1 MDAVHEL
8 AVPPHERVRL
18 TTHLVP
24 TRRGD
29 RVADRVTVRVLGP
42 LGLAARQRSVPVPG
56 SIRALHP
63 FPSRKHLPSRL
74 AVLRQLDGRAAVRIR
89 GQGTE
94 FDSLREYVEGDDVR
108 SIDWR
113 ATARRQH
120 LVVRTWQPEQHRR
133 VVIVL
138 DTSRTSAGRIG
149 DAPRL
154 DAAMDAA
161 LLLTALAGHARDRVQ
176 VIAGDRVV
184 HARISG
190 TDRARLLH
198 DTISNLAP
206 VEPRLVEADW
216 SALATEVVR
225 LGTHRALVV
234 LLTSLESSAI
244 EEGLLPVLPALA
256 AHHRVVVASVS
267 DPALADDARRADH
280 HRRGL
285 RRGRRGAHGRAAE
298 AHGIRARAARRRRHR
313 RRTRRPAG
321 APGRPL
327 PDAQAPGPALS
338 RMWCIA
344 NSRKAPH
351 PASGCAPDRV
361 ADRVN
366 LDPVGSPP
374 WGCRTFRNRGGRD
387 MQRRR
392 PVFGVVLTVV
402 GAVAAS
408 TLTMGA
414 AKAAPA
420 PAASGA
426 TAVVAPAK
434 APVAQRTSAAEA
446 RRVDRVK
453 TPRPDWFTCEPFAPN
468 AECATVPLPLDYDKP
483 SGPTTDVAVLRI
495 PARDPARRIGT
506 LFLNPGGPG
515 APVEIAAAAPGFLG
529 ADLLDRFDIMGF
541 DPRGTNYSDN
551 VKCWSNLGQQYDAIS
566 RSSTSPSRTSAPRF
580 APTCARRRTSGEPAR
595 PPVAPCP
602 RRCRPPRWPV
612 TWTSCAG

>member
-1 MDAVHEL
+1 MAITWRTVVLALLGLAPVAIWPHASTVRWWLLLVLALVALDVLLASRPRVLSIVRGEPTQVRLGETTTSTLWVTNTSGRGVRGVLRDAWPPSAGAVDAVHEL
-8 AVPPHERVRL
+8 LVPPHERVRL

-56 SIRALHP
+56 SIRALHA

-184 HARISG
+184 HARVSG

-198 DTISNLAP
+198 DTISTLAP
-206 VEPRLVEADW
+206 VESRLVEADW

-234 LLTSLESSAI
+234 LLTSLESLRDR
-244 EEGLLPVLPALA
+244 GGA
-256 AHHRVVVASVS
+256 AAG
-267 DPALADDARRADH
+267 DPRAGHPPPGRRRIGQRPGARDDAGQSNH

-285 RRGRRGAHGRAAE
+285 RRGRRGAHGRAPE
-298 AHGIRARAARRRRHR
+298 AHGIRAGAARGRRHR
-313 RRTRRPAG
+313 RLARRASG
-321 APGRPL
+321 APRRPL
-327 PDAQAPGPALS
+327 PDAQAPRAALS
-338 RMWCIA
+338 GAGTRST
-344 NSRKAPH
+344 NRSRLPH
-351 PASGCAPDRV
+351 STP
-361 ADRVN
+361 
-366 LDPVGSPP
+366 
-374 WGCRTFRNRGGRD
+374 GR
-387 MQRRR
+387 
-392 PVFGVVLTVV
+392 
-402 GAVAAS
+402 
-408 TLTMGA
+408 
-414 AKAAPA
+414 
-420 PAASGA
+420 
-426 TAVVAPAK
+426 
-434 APVAQRTSAAEA
+434 
-446 RRVDRVK
+446 
-453 TPRPDWFTCEPFAPN
+453 
-468 AECATVPLPLDYDKP
+468 
-483 SGPTTDVAVLRI
+483 
-495 PARDPARRIGT
+495 
-506 LFLNPGGPG
+506 
-515 APVEIAAAAPGFLG
+515 
-529 ADLLDRFDIMGF
+529 
-541 DPRGTNYSDN
+541 
-551 VKCWSNLGQQYDAIS
+551 LGQDRPIG
-566 RSSTSPSRTSAPRF
+566 RS
-580 APTCARRRTSGEPAR
+580 
-595 PPVAPCP
+595 
-602 RRCRPPRWPV
+602 
-612 TWTSCAG
+612 